1 MHTHIHTCT
10 YTHIWIHTCIP
21 DFRAPG
27 QELNIGAK
35 LVEGETPAAVGVQ
48 VHVNGVDAAQQVL
61 LIVKR
66 HQALYVYSVC
76 VRVCACVVYL
86 HVMYVH
92 HTEARH
98 QALYVCSASVCVYVC
113 VCHIRSSS
121 SSNDIWPCTC
131 TEHVCVYVCMCH
143 MSPDHVCTSHRGTI
157 KQVHT
162 EVIGSRIPHIF
173 FLRFCSAAAWSAASF
188 ARVTCPGI

>member
-10 YTHIWIHTCIP
+10 YTHTWIHTCIP

-48 VHVNGVDAAQQVL
+48 VHVNGVDATQQIL

-76 VRVCACVVYL
+76 
-86 HVMYVH
+86 
-92 HTEARH
+92 ES
-98 QALYVCSASVCVYVC
+98 LYVYSV
-113 VCHIRSSS
+113 
-121 SSNDIWPCTC
+121 
-131 TEHVCVYVCMCH
+131 
-143 MSPDHVCTSHRGTI
+143 
-157 KQVHT
+157 
-162 EVIGSRIPHIF
+162 
-173 FLRFCSAAAWSAASF
+173 
-188 ARVTCPGI
+188 

>member
-1 MHTHIHTCT
+1 MHTHIQTCT
-10 YTHIWIHTCIP
+10 YTHTWIHTCIP

-121 SSNDIWPCTC
+121 SSNDIWPYMC
-131 TEHVCVYVCMCH
+131 TEHVCVCMYACVICPQIMCAH
-143 MSPDHVCTSHRGTI
+143 HIEARSNRCTPR
-157 KQVHT
+157 
-162 EVIGSRIPHIF
+162 
-173 FLRFCSAAAWSAASF
+173 
-188 ARVTCPGI
+188 